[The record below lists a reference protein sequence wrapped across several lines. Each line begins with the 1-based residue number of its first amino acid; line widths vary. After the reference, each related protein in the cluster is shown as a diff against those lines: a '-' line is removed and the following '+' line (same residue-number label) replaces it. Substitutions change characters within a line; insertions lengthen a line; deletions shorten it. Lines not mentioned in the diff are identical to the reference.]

1 MSRNSYNHPDFKPFQ
16 SGSTLC
22 YPSKD
27 YAAFKGGN
35 KTLIKTTPGKN
46 LFKMPNYKVSKEN
59 LASLNGKSYNTSA
72 GGAKRKKKG
81 GSLSGAPITENKKLG
96 DSIYKHGLCGPASA
110 QKGGKK
116 RVMKKK
122 GGNANEDTGRAMKA
136 ASKENVSSEEMSGGK
151 KTKKSTTKKTAPKK
165 KPVTKKLV
173 KKTAP
178 KKKSTTKKTV
188 KKTVSRKRGGGN
200 QTEGATGLPS
210 EFYTGKQITGYPANS
225 GKDVESA
232 YGLIDPRDAGVGM
245 LAPYNTSNNSKGNT
259 MMKTGG
265 RKSKNKKGGLIPKI
279 SDAPFRFVNKVVNTG
294 SKELNSFFK
303 GVQRN
308 YNKSVQKIQS
318 ARNGMARLQGGLKKN
333 RKTKKSLKGGD
344 GSDFAATRNS
354 RGPVNAP
361 DDYWGV
367 DGEKW
372 FKQFAKT
379 GNYIPNSALP
389 RAAAPILTGGPKVD
403 KVTGFSSFES
413 TYEPLTGG
421 KKTKKKST
429 ARKPVKKTASK
440 KPVKKTTTK
449 KKPVK
454 KTTKKKT
461 TTKKK

>member
-46 LFKMPNYKVSKEN
+46 LFKMPNYKVSKEA
-59 LASLNGKSYNTSA
+59 LVSLNGKSYNTSA
-72 GGAKRKKKG
+72 GGAKRKKRG
-81 GSLSGAPITENKKLG
+81 GSLSGAPIAENKKLG
-96 DSIYKHGLCGPASA
+96 DSIYEHGLCGPAPV

-122 GGNANEDTGRAMKA
+122 GGNINEDVSMAMEA
-136 ASKENVSSEEMSGGK
+136 AAEEMSGGK
-151 KTKKSTTKKTAPKK
+151 KTKKSTTKKTVPKK

-173 KKTAP
+173 KKTTP
-178 KKKSTTKKTV
+178 KKKSTTKKPVKKTV
-188 KKTVSRKRGGGN
+188 KKTVSKKRGGGN

-210 EFYTGKQITGYPANS
+210 QFYSGKEVTGYPANS
-225 GKDVESA
+225 GNGVESA
-232 YGLIDPRDAGVGM
+232 YGPIDPRDAGVGM
-245 LAPYNTSNNSKGNT
+245 LAPYNTSKKSSGNT

-265 RKSKNKKGGLIPKI
+265 KKSKSKKGGLIPKLR
-279 SDAPFRFVNKVVNTG
+279 DTPFRFVNKVVNKGTSEL
-294 SKELNSFFK
+294 SKFFK
-303 GVQRN
+303 GLEKN
-308 YNKSVQKIQS
+308 YENSVRKIQQT
-318 ARNGMARLQGGLKKN
+318 RTGMSRLQGGARKN

-372 FKQFAKT
+372 FKQFSKT

-389 RAAAPILTGGPKVD
+389 KAAAPILTGGPKVE

-413 TYEPLTGG
+413 SYEPLTGG
-421 KKTKKKST
+421 KKTKKKSST
-429 ARKPVKKTASK
+429 K

-461 TTKKK
+461 STKKK